1 MEYRAVFSRF
11 TNFIKIASAVRRVA
25 IWNITA
31 QTAPKTIEKMAGF
44 LKFCP
49 ITFKKLATY
58 SN

>member
-11 TNFIKIASAVRRVA
+11 TNFIEIALAVRRVA

-31 QTAPKTIEKMAGF
+31 QIAPNTIERIAGL

-49 ITFKKLATY
+49 INF
-58 SN
+58 